1 MDNYKISLLSL
12 LFLIPVPTIVFR
24 FMKKIADDGTIS
36 IFELTFSGSEAIFVV
51 VFLILLSIG
60 VLTFSLKKLVLSYK
74 KVFIQGTLSSN

>member
-1 MDNYKISLLSL
+1 
-12 LFLIPVPTIVFR
+12 
-24 FMKKIADDGTIS
+24 MKKLADDGTIS
-36 IFELTFSGSEAIFVV
+36 IFELTLSGSEAIFVV